1 MSGLGRLWLRDED
14 DYISDV
20 LNGKI
25 ERDRFINTVRDMLS
39 EASDNE
45 IMALATSMYDE
56 FETMQETP
64 IADFGGKIS
73 TIILDLRDGC
83 GFGSWELDDE
93 Y

>member
-14 DYISDV
+14 DYVSDV

-25 ERDRFINTVRDMLS
+25 QRDRFINTVRDMLS

-45 IMALATSMYDE
+45 IMSLATSMYDE
-56 FETMQETP
+56 FETLQETP
-64 IADFGGKIS
+64 VADFGGKVS
-73 TIILDLRDGC
+73 NIILDLRDGG

-93 Y
+93 H